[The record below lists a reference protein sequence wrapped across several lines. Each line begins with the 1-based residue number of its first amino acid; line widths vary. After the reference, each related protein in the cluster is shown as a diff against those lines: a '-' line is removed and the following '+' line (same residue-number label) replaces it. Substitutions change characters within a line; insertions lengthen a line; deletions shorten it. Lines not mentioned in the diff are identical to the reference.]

1 MDIDGEV
8 YQVGNS
14 HHSPKKLFNK
24 NYDRIFRKGGKSM
37 FEYEC
42 GCAVDD
48 DRVSECPVHA
58 KAIKAVKDAPAPKA
72 APKAKAAPKKK

>member
-8 YQVGNS
+8 HQVGNTR
-14 HHSPKKLFNK
+14 HSSKRLFNK
-24 NYDRIFRKGGKSM
+24 HYDGIFRKGGKSM

-48 DRVSECPVHA
+48 DKIGECPVHA
-58 KAIKAVKDAPAPKA
+58 KAIKAVKEPA
-72 APKAKAAPKKK
+72 APKATPKAKTAPKKK